1 MGILLKVQRAPNAQI
16 FHEIPY
22 NNYRYVVALLKEFQ
36 FFNGQHDKIRNDNL
50 FIVCSI
56 FQQIATKTR
65 SWSKTLV
72 SNHNQ
77 VSTRRT
83 KWIKKF

>member
-16 FHEIPY
+16 FREIPY

-36 FFNGQHDKIRNDNL
+36 FFNGHDEIRNDNL
-50 FIVCSI
+50 FIVRSI

-72 SNHNQ
+72 S
-77 VSTRRT
+77 TRLT
-83 KWIKKF
+83 QWMKIISE